1 MQLPDLLD
9 SNPVCLIAPDYLQ
22 FAGPTDPVRE
32 IPAPAPAL
40 PPSDPFFDLP
50 SPLLVRAGCYQLH
63 ATIYFE
69 PNSDI
74 YLNATAGTSN
84 AITQAISNQTLSSG
98 VQVRITNTPS
108 SAASSYRPIPQPY
121 LRHGS
126 RASLLNCPLFLQ
138 ADLYLRNVTL
148 APSITSVVTA
158 GATLQHITEVGYI
171 SAIWVPF
178 CS

>member
-1 MQLPDLLD
+1 M
-9 SNPVCLIAPDYLQ
+9 
-22 FAGPTDPVRE
+22 
-32 IPAPAPAL
+32 
-40 PPSDPFFDLP
+40 
-50 SPLLVRAGCYQLH
+50 RAGCYQLH

-98 VQVRITNTPS
+98 VQVRISRHT
-108 SAASSYRPIPQPY
+108 IHCCIK
-121 LRHGS
+121 LLVHMRHGS
-126 RASLLNCPLFLQ
+126 RATLLNRQLFVQ

-158 GATLQHITEVGYI
+158 GATLQHITEVGYL